1 MGEFERLVI
10 GESVGTGDVAG
21 EAQPVNAVGGVGGL
35 QRAVFGFVVSHQEH
49 LFPQRGQ
56 ERKSQPLAQS
66 LHQTCLQAQLVHFQ
80 LNRKVD
86 LPQFAQ
92 AMGVPRRLG
101 LERMG

>member
-10 GESVGTGDVAG
+10 GESVAAGDVAG

-66 LHQTCLQAQLVHFQ
+66 LHQTNLQAQLEHFQ
-80 LNRKVD
+80 LSRKVD

-92 AMGVPRRLG
+92 AMSVPRGLS